1 MHFRTLGHICRGL
14 QSKDT
19 PTGHVQHYVASLP
32 ARAAHIPRLVGHVFH
47 GRYDGR
53 SYRDERGSMILL
65 RYWGRRWNTR
75 TDGRMLFCTPS
86 NFPPRGPIEFHIRLD
101 EMKHLKRLSVVSLAH
116 ECLGRQVLEL
126 APSPR
131 LESIEFGGRVV
142 VRAFKHWRIC

>member
-1 MHFRTLGHICRGL
+1 MEHQDRWKDVVLHIIGA
-14 QSKDT
+14 
-19 PTGHVQHYVASLP
+19 P
-32 ARAAHIPRLVGHVFH
+32 
-47 GRYDGR
+47 
-53 SYRDERGSMILL
+53 
-65 RYWGRRWNTR
+65 
-75 TDGRMLFCTPS
+75 PS
-86 NFPPRGPIEFHIRLD
+86 NFPPRVPIEFHIRLD